1 MRIYL
6 FFTIL
11 LSVNVFAEDFARFE
25 YGGHF
30 YQQCE
35 KTALQT
41 RMGYVIKVEFKLEDD
56 QPVYE
61 FNIRATD
68 GRDWDIE
75 CDAATNQ
82 IIEIEEEVPSVAHP
96 LFAKQKHISETQAR
110 AIALAAWPG
119 DIIEIEY
126 EIEVNGAATY
136 EFDIDTYQGKEMKIE
151 VDASSGNISEH
162 DEELWQEG
170 YE

>member
-1 MRIYL
+1 MRACL
-6 FFTIL
+6 FLTIL
-11 LSVNVFAEDFARFE
+11 LSANVFAADYARFK
-25 YGGHF
+25 YGSHF

-35 KTALQT
+35 KSALQLKN
-41 RMGYVIKVEFKLEDD
+41 GQIIKVEFKQEDD

-61 FNIRATD
+61 FDIRTPN

-75 CDAATNQ
+75 CAANTNE
-82 IIEIEEEVPSVAHP
+82 IIEIEEEVSSVLHP
-96 LFAKQKHISETQAR
+96 LFAKQKQISEKQAR

-126 EIEVNGAATY
+126 EIEQDGTASY
-136 EFDIDTYQGKEMKIE
+136 EFDIDTYQGAEMKVE
-151 VDASSGNISEH
+151 VDANSGNISEQN
-162 DEELWQEG
+162 EEFWQVG